1 AEAPA
6 WVFYEG
12 PPTANGRP
20 GIHHVFARTLKDLFP
35 RHRAMSG
42 YHVPRKAGWD
52 THGLPVEIEVEKS
65 LGISGK
71 QDIERIG
78 VAEFNR
84 RCRESVWT
92 YKGDWERLSARM
104 GLWLDYDD
112 AYITYANE
120 YVESV
125 WWALQTLHRKGLLYL
140 GHKILPYCARCGT
153 ALSSHEV
160 AQGYEDVEDPSL
172 YLALDLVHDGPERRR
187 IIVWTTTPWTL
198 VSNAA
203 LAVHPELVYVELR
216 KKSGAAWTIL
226 LAEARAAAVLGADW
240 TERWEVVA
248 TMPGAALVGQ
258 RYRRPLDWVAYPEVG
273 AHEVI
278 VGEAFVSAED
288 GSGVVHLAPAF
299 GADDFVAGQRHGLA
313 FLNPVSARGTF
324 PEDLPLVGG
333 RFVKE
338 ADAAIIEEL
347 QRRDQVWK
355 SQRFTHSYPHCW
367 RCGTPLLYYARS
379 SWFVR
384 TTAYRDRMLARNADV
399 AWHPPEVGAGRFG
412 SWLENNL
419 DWAI

>member
-1 AEAPA
+1 MSDSRSAAPRFRLLPGDRPADDLEQEVLGRWTADGVFEASQAARADAPA

-20 GIHHVFARTLKDLFP
+20 GIHHVFARTIKDLFC
-35 RHRAMSG
+35 RHRAMQG
-42 YHVPRKAGWD
+42 FHVPRKAGWD

-203 LAVHPELVYVELR
+203 LAVHPELTYVELR
-216 KKSGAAWTIL
+216 KNSGAAWTIV
-226 LAEARAAAVLGADW
+226 LAEARAGAVLGADW
-240 TERWEVVA
+240 TERWEIGRASCRERV
-248 TMPGAALVGQ
+248 
-258 RYRRPLDWVAYPEVG
+258 
-273 AHEVI
+273 
-278 VGEAFVSAED
+278 
-288 GSGVVHLAPAF
+288 F
-299 GADDFVAGQRHGLA
+299 GRV
-313 FLNPVSARGTF
+313 
-324 PEDLPLVGG
+324 
-333 RFVKE
+333 
-338 ADAAIIEEL
+338 
-347 QRRDQVWK
+347 
-355 SQRFTHSYPHCW
+355 
-367 RCGTPLLYYARS
+367 
-379 SWFVR
+379 
-384 TTAYRDRMLARNADV
+384 
-399 AWHPPEVGAGRFG
+399 
-412 SWLENNL
+412 
-419 DWAI
+419 